1 VVACLLIVSFPSIQ
15 LYLQADYTS
24 SIGEARRLQLEDGS
38 IVHLGADS
46 ALDVA
51 YETQARRVR
60 LLYGEAF
67 FEVKPDRHRPFLVT
81 AGQLET
87 VVIGT
92 TFNVHLTPGGASVA
106 VHDGVVKVAS
116 PAFSPPF
123 EDHLR
128 AGDWVRMSWDKASV
142 ERGTT
147 PPQQVAAWRQGQ
159 LVVKDWPIS
168 EVVATL
174 RRYHHGLI
182 VLTDDNLGQSKV
194 TGVYNLHDPLGS
206 LRAVASPYAAV
217 VREITPYL
225 VFLSAS

>member
-1 VVACLLIVSFPSIQ
+1 
-15 LYLQADYTS
+15 
-24 SIGEARRLQLEDGS
+24 
-38 IVHLGADS
+38 
-46 ALDVA
+46 
-51 YETQARRVR
+51 
-60 LLYGEAF
+60 
-67 FEVKPDRHRPFLVT
+67 
-81 AGQLET
+81 
-87 VVIGT
+87 
-92 TFNVHLTPGGASVA
+92 
-106 VHDGVVKVAS
+106 
-116 PAFSPPF
+116 
-123 EDHLR
+123 
-128 AGDWVRMSWDKASV
+128 MSWDKKSV

-182 VLTDDNLGQSKV
+182 VLTDDNLGQSKI